1 MYLSITLTGTCSTAD
16 LYIIY
21 IYLSSSFTEPV
32 LWLICT
38 ESINLSIT
46 FTGSCSSAD
55 LCRIYLSIYLSSNFT
70 ETILH
75 NRNLFYSWSV
85 QNLSIYLYW
94 NLFFGWSVQN
104 LFICLHINLF
114 YGWFVLPGVWI
125 LFSISELNF

>member
-21 IYLSSSFTEPV
+21 IYLSSSFTEKFFGWSV
-32 LWLICT
+32 Q
-38 ESINLSIT
+38 NLSIYLLPLQEAVLRLI
-46 FTGSCSSAD
+46 SVES
-55 LCRIYLSIYLSSNFT
+55 IYLSIYLVTLQKLYF
-70 ETILH
+70 I

-125 LFSISELNF
+125 LFSISELSF